1 MVKERLQKIMAHAG
15 YGSRR
20 ACEKIIAEGHVT
32 VEGQVAKLGD
42 QADPDTQ
49 SITVNGTP
57 LRHIRATHTY
67 IMLNKPREVIS
78 TVSDPQ
84 GRRTVLDLVPVEER
98 IYPVG
103 RLDYDSEGLILL
115 TDDGDLTYR
124 LTHPKYRHPRVYR
137 VLVQGEPTPETLTR
151 WRRGIIL
158 DGRKTKFDEVTVES
172 QKRGSTWL
180 RVILHEGRNHL
191 VRRMV
196 AALGHPARRLVR
208 LRMGPLRLSGLA
220 PGRWRH
226 LTAGEVKLLTG
237 RASSMSARR
246 SPSRSPRG
254 RSPLRRK
261 DRRAGTGRSRRPAK
275 RKSR

>member
-1 MVKERLQKIMAHAG
+1 MPRMAKERLQKIMARAG

-20 ACEKIIAEGHVT
+20 ACEKIITAGRVT
-32 VEGQVAKLGD
+32 VEEQLAKLGD

-49 SITVNGTP
+49 SITVDGMP

-115 TDDGDLTYR
+115 TDDGELTYR

-137 VLVQGEPTPETLTR
+137 ALVQGEPTSETLTR
-151 WRRGIIL
+151 WRRGITL
-158 DGRKTKFDEVTVES
+158 DGRKTNFDEVVVES
-172 QKRGSTWL
+172 QGRGRTWL
-180 RVILHEGRNHL
+180 RITIHEGRNHL

-220 PGRWRH
+220 PGRWRY
-226 LTAGEVKLLTG
+226 LTADEVKLLTG
-237 RASSMSARR
+237 RAPAKR
-246 SPSRSPRG
+246 SPSRRSRG
-254 RSPLRRK
+254 RSSQRQKNHR
-261 DRRAGTGRSRRPAK
+261 TGSSRPAK

>member
-1 MVKERLQKIMAHAG
+1 MAKERLQKIMAHAG

-20 ACEKIIAEGHVT
+20 ACEKIIAAGHVI

-49 SITVNGTP
+49 SITVNGAP
-57 LRHIRATHTY
+57 LRHIRATHIY

-84 GRRTVLDLVPVEER
+84 GRRTVLDLVPVAER

-151 WRRGIIL
+151 WRRGITL
-158 DGRKTKFDEVTVES
+158 DGRKTKFDEVSVES
-172 QKRGSTWL
+172 QKRGNTWL

-261 DRRAGTGRSRRPAK
+261 DRSRRPAK